1 MKSAAKN
8 IQLASYDDLFKTDE
22 ERQADAQ
29 ERVQSLPLDKLEP
42 FPNHPFK
49 VIDDDKMLETV
60 ESIKERGVLVPILVR
75 PKNDGNFEIVSGHR
89 RHHASQLAGLT
100 EIPAIVR
107 EMDDDT
113 AILLMVDSNL
123 QREELLPSEKAF
135 AYKMK
140 LDAMKRQGQRTDLTC
155 ARIAHKFDGMKSR
168 DILAEEVGESKDQV
182 RRYIR
187 LTYLVT
193 DLLDRVDNK
202 TMAFTD
208 VVTIDEE
215 RIDLIRTVFWDMNT
229 VSYYVQTIEH
239 EDSTETILHITIT
252 SKKATDMPDFYYF
265 NKSQREALEEVLKPE
280 YAQMLAELVGTYG
293 GEVTLDD
300 AQIRAMLATMPKD
313 ISERRRAVVEKAYS
327 LLGKVNY
334 FWGGKSSA
342 IGWDSRWGKPTRVT
356 AAGSRTT
363 GTIRPY
369 GLDCSGFVDW
379 VFNNSL
385 GYVIGHGGGAA
396 SQHDYCK
403 PISWSEAQPGDLVFY
418 PGDTHVGVFVG
429 KDSNGDPLIIHC
441 ASSQNNVVLTGLQ
454 GFVSIGR
461 PDCF

>member
-22 ERQADAQ
+22 ERQADTQ

-140 LDAMKRQGQRTDLTC
+140 LDAMKRQGQRTDLTS
-155 ARIAHKFDGMKSR
+155 AQIGRKFDGKESR
-168 DILAEEVGESKDQV
+168 ELLAEQVGESRNQIS
-182 RRYIR
+182 RFIR
-187 LTYLVT
+187 LTNLVP

-202 TMAFTD
+202 TMAFNAA
-208 VVTIDEE
+208 VE
-215 RIDLIRTVFWDMNT
+215 
-229 VSYYVQTIEH
+229 VSYLTEPEQLMLCDAIEREECTPNLSQAKRLKQYSQDGKLDENVMDAIMTEEKPI
-239 EDSTETILHITIT
+239 EDKL
-252 SKKATDMPDFYYF
+252 
-265 NKSQREALEEVLKPE
+265 VLKGDV
-280 YAQMLAELVGTYG
+280 LAKYFPRTYTPSQKQKIIVKLL
-293 GEVTLDD
+293 EDWHKRQLR
-300 AQIRAMLATMPKD
+300 QQ
-313 ISERRRAVVEKAYS
+313 ER
-327 LLGKVNY
+327 
-334 FWGGKSSA
+334 
-342 IGWDSRWGKPTRVT
+342 
-356 AAGSRTT
+356 
-363 GTIRPY
+363 
-369 GLDCSGFVDW
+369 
-379 VFNNSL
+379 
-385 GYVIGHGGGAA
+385 
-396 SQHDYCK
+396 
-403 PISWSEAQPGDLVFY
+403 
-418 PGDTHVGVFVG
+418 
-429 KDSNGDPLIIHC
+429 
-441 ASSQNNVVLTGLQ
+441 
-454 GFVSIGR
+454 
-461 PDCF
+461 

>member
-29 ERVQSLPLDKLEP
+29 ERIQNLPLDKLEP

-140 LDAMKRQGQRTDLTC
+140 LDAMKRQGQRTYLTC

-187 LTYLVT
+187 LTDLVP

-202 TMAFTD
+202 TMAFNAA
-208 VVTIDEE
+208 VE
-215 RIDLIRTVFWDMNT
+215 
-229 VSYYVQTIEH
+229 VSYLTEPEQLMLCDAIEREECTPNLSQAKRLKQYSQDGKLDENVVDAIMTEEKPI
-239 EDSTETILHITIT
+239 EDKL
-252 SKKATDMPDFYYF
+252 
-265 NKSQREALEEVLKPE
+265 VLKGDV
-280 YAQMLAELVGTYG
+280 LAKYFPKTYTPSQKQKIIVKLL
-293 GEVTLDD
+293 EDWHKRQLR
-300 AQIRAMLATMPKD
+300 QQ
-313 ISERRRAVVEKAYS
+313 ER
-327 LLGKVNY
+327 
-334 FWGGKSSA
+334 
-342 IGWDSRWGKPTRVT
+342 
-356 AAGSRTT
+356 
-363 GTIRPY
+363 
-369 GLDCSGFVDW
+369 
-379 VFNNSL
+379 
-385 GYVIGHGGGAA
+385 
-396 SQHDYCK
+396 
-403 PISWSEAQPGDLVFY
+403 
-418 PGDTHVGVFVG
+418 
-429 KDSNGDPLIIHC
+429 
-441 ASSQNNVVLTGLQ
+441 
-454 GFVSIGR
+454 
-461 PDCF
+461 

>member
-8 IQLASYDDLFKTDE
+8 IQLASYDALFKTDE

-140 LDAMKRQGQRTDLTC
+140 LDAMKRQAGRPKENVRQIGTNLIGQRSDSIMAQEVNES
-155 ARIAHKFDGMKSR
+155 ARTI
-168 DILAEEVGESKDQV
+168 Q
-182 RRYIR
+182 RYIR
-187 LTYLVT
+187 LTNLVP

-202 TMAFTD
+202 TMAFNAA
-208 VVTIDEE
+208 VE
-215 RIDLIRTVFWDMNT
+215 
-229 VSYYVQTIEH
+229 VSYLTEPEQLMLCDAIEREECTPNLSQAKRLKQYSQDGKLDENVMDAIMTEEKPI
-239 EDSTETILHITIT
+239 EDKL
-252 SKKATDMPDFYYF
+252 
-265 NKSQREALEEVLKPE
+265 VLKGDV
-280 YAQMLAELVGTYG
+280 LAKYFPKTYTPSQKQKIIVKLL
-293 GEVTLDD
+293 EDWHKRQLR
-300 AQIRAMLATMPKD
+300 QQ
-313 ISERRRAVVEKAYS
+313 ER
-327 LLGKVNY
+327 
-334 FWGGKSSA
+334 
-342 IGWDSRWGKPTRVT
+342 
-356 AAGSRTT
+356 
-363 GTIRPY
+363 
-369 GLDCSGFVDW
+369 
-379 VFNNSL
+379 
-385 GYVIGHGGGAA
+385 
-396 SQHDYCK
+396 
-403 PISWSEAQPGDLVFY
+403 
-418 PGDTHVGVFVG
+418 
-429 KDSNGDPLIIHC
+429 
-441 ASSQNNVVLTGLQ
+441 
-454 GFVSIGR
+454 
-461 PDCF
+461 

>member
-29 ERVQSLPLDKLEP
+29 ERIQNLPLDKLEP

-140 LDAMKRQGQRTDLTC
+140 LDAIKRQGQRTDLTSGQ
-155 ARIAHKFDGMKSR
+155 IVQKSKFSVQ
-168 DILAEEVGESKDQV
+168 IVGEQAGENYKQV
-182 RRYIR
+182 QRYIR
-187 LTYLVT
+187 LTNLIP

-202 TMAFTD
+202 TMAFNAA
-208 VVTIDEE
+208 VE
-215 RIDLIRTVFWDMNT
+215 
-229 VSYYVQTIEH
+229 VSYLTEQEQIMLCDAIEREECTPNLSQAKRLKQYSRDGKLDENVMDAIMTEEKPI
-239 EDSTETILHITIT
+239 EDKL
-252 SKKATDMPDFYYF
+252 
-265 NKSQREALEEVLKPE
+265 VLKGDV
-280 YAQMLAELVGTYG
+280 LAKYFPRTYTPSQKQKIIVKLL
-293 GEVTLDD
+293 EDWHKRQLR
-300 AQIRAMLATMPKD
+300 QQ
-313 ISERRRAVVEKAYS
+313 ER
-327 LLGKVNY
+327 
-334 FWGGKSSA
+334 
-342 IGWDSRWGKPTRVT
+342 
-356 AAGSRTT
+356 
-363 GTIRPY
+363 
-369 GLDCSGFVDW
+369 
-379 VFNNSL
+379 
-385 GYVIGHGGGAA
+385 
-396 SQHDYCK
+396 
-403 PISWSEAQPGDLVFY
+403 
-418 PGDTHVGVFVG
+418 
-429 KDSNGDPLIIHC
+429 
-441 ASSQNNVVLTGLQ
+441 
-454 GFVSIGR
+454 
-461 PDCF
+461 

>member
-140 LDAMKRQGQRTDLTC
+140 LDAMKRQGQRTDLTSSQ
-155 ARIAHKFDGMKSR
+155 IGMKSPKQSL
-168 DILAEEVGESKDQV
+168 DIIGEQTGDS
-182 RRYIR
+182 RNTIHRYIR
-187 LTYLVT
+187 LTYLVP

-202 TMAFTD
+202 TMAFNAA
-208 VVTIDEE
+208 VE
-215 RIDLIRTVFWDMNT
+215 
-229 VSYYVQTIEH
+229 VSYLTEPEQLMLCDAIEREECTPNLSQAKRLKQYSQDGKLDENVMDAIMTEEKPI
-239 EDSTETILHITIT
+239 EDKLVL
-252 SKKATDMPDFYYF
+252 KG
-265 NKSQREALEEVLKPE
+265 EVLAKYFPR
-280 YAQMLAELVGTYG
+280 TYTPSQKQKIIVKLL
-293 GEVTLDD
+293 EDWHKRQLR
-300 AQIRAMLATMPKD
+300 QQ
-313 ISERRRAVVEKAYS
+313 ER
-327 LLGKVNY
+327 
-334 FWGGKSSA
+334 
-342 IGWDSRWGKPTRVT
+342 
-356 AAGSRTT
+356 
-363 GTIRPY
+363 
-369 GLDCSGFVDW
+369 
-379 VFNNSL
+379 
-385 GYVIGHGGGAA
+385 
-396 SQHDYCK
+396 
-403 PISWSEAQPGDLVFY
+403 
-418 PGDTHVGVFVG
+418 
-429 KDSNGDPLIIHC
+429 
-441 ASSQNNVVLTGLQ
+441 
-454 GFVSIGR
+454 
-461 PDCF
+461 